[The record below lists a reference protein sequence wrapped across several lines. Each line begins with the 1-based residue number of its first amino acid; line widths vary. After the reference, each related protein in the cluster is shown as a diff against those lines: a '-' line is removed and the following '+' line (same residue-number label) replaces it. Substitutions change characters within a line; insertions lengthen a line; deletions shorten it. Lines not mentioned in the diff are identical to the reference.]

1 MEEGAVMGND
11 IQRLNAAFDKT
22 KRMHRAEREANR
34 FCALGVSFFRIK
46 LEECRRFFRQRFL
59 PNKFYL
65 IVTVSLAA

>member
-1 MEEGAVMGND
+1 MGNG

-22 KRMHRAEREANR
+22 KRMHHPEREVNR
-34 FCALGVSFFRIK
+34 FWARGVSFFHIK
-46 LEECRRFFRQRFL
+46 LEECVAIFRQFFL